1 MRNPLGPRHDENRWD
16 RLVFTFVTVVGVLII
31 VFAGGAAH
39 RPWIVTISFAAAVV
53 FVLVYGRYN
62 WRSTYPGRA
71 TMFAMRVTALYTGHT
86 ALVLWWRYPGWETG
100 QTLVYWAILVS
111 VAYKLLAMWR
121 SQRARG
127 STDDDMTMDLVHR

>member
-1 MRNPLGPRHDENRWD
+1 MRNPLAPRHDEQRWD
-16 RLVFTFVTVVGVLII
+16 RLVFTAVTIAGILVI

-39 RPWIVTISFAAAVV
+39 RAWIVSLSFVAAAV
-53 FVLVYGRYN
+53 FVLVYSRFN

-86 ALVLWWRYPGWETG
+86 ALGLWWRYPGWETG